1 MRNRRT
7 CFYLVGLT
15 GSMASGKSTALA
27 GFAKRGAFVMSAD
40 ELVRELY
47 KTAPVRRQVE
57 KWFGTADPAQLAQ
70 VIFSSEE
77 KRVKLEKFLHPLVWK
92 LAQQKLTACP
102 KNWAVLEAPLLLEAG
117 WEEKMDLTVLVSAP
131 DKTLPARL
139 KARGITSDE
148 YKRRRTQ
155 QLSEAEKIRRADIV
169 IYNNATPHVLD
180 EKIGRLYQA
189 LEDLYA
195 K

>member
-1 MRNRRT
+1 MKNGRT

-27 GFAKRGAFVMSAD
+27 GLAKRGAFVLSAD

-47 KTAPVRRQVE
+47 QTAPVRKQVE

-70 VIFSSEE
+70 AVFSSE
-77 KRVKLEKFLHPLVWK
+77 KNRVKLEKFLHPLVWK
-92 LAQQKLTACP
+92 LVQQKVAACSKP
-102 KNWAVLEAPLLLEAG
+102 WAVLEAPLLLEAG
-117 WEEKMDLTVLVSAP
+117 WEEKMDLTVLISAP

-139 KARGITSDE
+139 KARGISLDE
-148 YKRRRTQ
+148 YQRRRNQ
-155 QLSEAEKIRRADIV
+155 QLSEAEKISRADIV
-169 IYNNATPHVLD
+169 IYNDTTPRALD

-189 LEDLYA
+189 LENLYA